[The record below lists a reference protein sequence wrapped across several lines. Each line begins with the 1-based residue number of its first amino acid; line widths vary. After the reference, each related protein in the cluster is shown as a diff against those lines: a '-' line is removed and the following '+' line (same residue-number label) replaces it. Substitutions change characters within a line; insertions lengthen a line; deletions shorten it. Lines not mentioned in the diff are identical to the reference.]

1 MERLG
6 QIISLCNLIYK
17 KCEEMKYCQ
26 RQCRRLGERVL
37 SLLPALE
44 MLQKQVNGNLPP
56 EEVTAALDRFQ
67 AALEEAKK
75 QIEKFKDKAK
85 MWKFLLSGQNKILF
99 KEVNEK
105 LSDAREA
112 LSLLLQADQ
121 RMSALSVSRRASW
134 LREDQGDA
142 EEDLRAFQILRK
154 TETIEASL
162 RQLESTM
169 KEIKETLRQY
179 LPPKP
184 THKIPPEEVKEIK
197 KEELTGSPWIL
208 LKEDEFST
216 LYKGEYH
223 RSQVSIKVFN
233 KPQAKSIGAVRDT
246 FSNEIKTMKKFDSP
260 NVLRIFGICIDETA
274 TPPQFSIVMEYCE
287 LGTLRE
293 LLDKEKELTFGV
305 RVVLV
310 LGAARGLYRLHHS
323 ANPTLHRKISSSS
336 FLVTA
341 GYEVKFGIVLWEIAT
356 GKIPFEGCDSK
367 MIRQLVVGKRQLEP
381 LGEDCLEELQ
391 KIIDEC
397 LAYEPSV
404 RPSVDEILKKLSAF
418 TK

>member
-169 KEIKETLRQY
+169 KEIKETLRQS
-179 LPPKP
+179 L
-184 THKIPPEEVKEIK
+184 E
-197 KEELTGSPWIL
+197 
-208 LKEDEFST
+208 
-216 LYKGEYH
+216 
-223 RSQVSIKVFN
+223 
-233 KPQAKSIGAVRDT
+233 
-246 FSNEIKTMKKFDSP
+246 
-260 NVLRIFGICIDETA
+260 
-274 TPPQFSIVMEYCE
+274 
-287 LGTLRE
+287 
-293 LLDKEKELTFGV
+293 
-305 RVVLV
+305 
-310 LGAARGLYRLHHS
+310 
-323 ANPTLHRKISSSS
+323 SSSGRS
-336 FLVTA
+336 PLARSRLKVKNVKA
-341 GYEVKFGIVLWEIAT
+341 GSAG
-356 GKIPFEGCDSK
+356 GCDSK